1 MGGEVGMRREGTGA
15 VPASAVSTAPVSAVA
30 AHVSTSTAPASGP
43 FVRREGGFTTVGVA
57 VALLLVFSLLSV
69 SLHAYW
75 TGTRSGNVQYVAD
88 AGALAAD
95 EAVAQFVTAGQV
107 VDAVLLSM
115 SLLSVTVY
123 AVSAVAAFI
132 PGAQEVAAELV
143 RVGSQVVKARQKFYE
158 SASKGLDTAQ
168 KALPALCAVKAA
180 QCVEANARASGLD
193 YKGIAVTMPADGVQ
207 VSLADAG
214 EVEEAGREI
223 EQADEEIASKTRED
237 EQARKEL
244 SDAKERGWRADCG
257 GDGADMQERAGKL
270 AGLSG
275 AQNPS
280 AASPESWSFSMGLE
294 RVRSY
299 YAARLSQE
307 PAEAAS
313 GTPEE
318 VAESVAR
325 KRFYRYALE
334 TVSQGSVP
342 TDAQGNEYPD
352 LKGLARNTEQIRAT
366 VLYTEAVYP
375 TSVEG
380 EKRVLH
386 AWTGCPEY
394 AKGQPGGLAAVSGID
409 DGSLATCPQCKMRP
423 LTLGRVPSPSTSIG
437 NGFEYYYKEL
447 VEAAEAYRNAQ
458 EQHAQLGGELQELG
472 QGVKGSI
479 ERALSSVAGARY
491 DPQPPGRYGCICI
504 VTASEASVPF
514 LGSFSAGGD
523 SLGTR
528 IAISAAT
535 LAPDAATDAGSVITD
550 VAAGMLPAE
559 SAGGALLGTVMGGW
573 GKLLE
578 VYTKGN
584 DGMVEAFNTV
594 LGGIPVV
601 GDSLSG
607 WAADTFRDAI
617 KAAGLEPADLSTYR
631 PVLVNSSHVLARA
644 DGRLAGALAKMKQ
657 AAETAG
663 KVQAEGF
670 SVLLDE
676 LEQMPDTGECLDAEG
691 FSIAQMP
698 LDVLGLGG
706 AAEKLVLSAP
716 TNLQQAYQQALG
728 QMRSALGRRYGKCVP
743 HRLPRKWRRRKPGER
758 IWDELCKVPQ
768 QVSGLLSGCIRAM
781 PHLPRRR
788 LRRGL
793 RRARADECGQ
803 MSVEMAVS
811 LPVLVICMVIAI
823 DVLVYMGEC
832 ARFDHLAPQEVLACA
847 TSPSHGAAS
856 QANAQGVQDA
866 LCSEFSRY
874 NAQVEVDAQE
884 GGMLDGSVVYTCTLS
899 LAPWP
904 LGAAGSSVLGTGI
917 PLFLRHS
924 CSFAVDPYVPGQ
936 L

>member
-1 MGGEVGMRREGTGA
+1 MRREATD
-15 VPASAVSTAPVSAVA
+15 APLEG
-30 AHVSTSTAPASGP
+30 GP
-43 FVRREGGFTTVGVA
+43 FVRKEGGFTTVGVA
-57 VALLLVFSLLSV
+57 VALLLVFALLSV

-95 EAVAQFVTAGQV
+95 EAVAQFVTVGQV

-115 SLLSVTVY
+115 SLLAITVY
-123 AVSAVAAFI
+123 AVSTVAAFI
-132 PGAQEVAAELV
+132 PGAQEVAAELA
-143 RVGSQVVKARQKFYE
+143 RVGSQVVKARKQFYDT
-158 SASKGLDTAQ
+158 ASKGLDTAQ

-180 QCVEANARASGLD
+180 QCVDANARASGMD
-193 YKGIAVTMPADGVQ
+193 YKGIAITVPADGVQ

-223 EQADEEIASKTRED
+223 EQSNEEISSKTQED
-237 EQARKEL
+237 EAARKKL
-244 SDAKERGWRADCG
+244 SEAKERGWRADCG
-257 GDGADMQERAGKL
+257 GDGSDMQERAAKL

-280 AASPESWSFSMGLE
+280 AALPESWSFSMGLE
-294 RVRSY
+294 RARAY
-299 YAARLSQE
+299 YEARLSQE

-318 VAESVAR
+318 VAESIAR
-325 KRFYRYALE
+325 KHFYRYALE
-334 TVSQGSVP
+334 TVSAGSVP

-352 LKGLARNTEQIRAT
+352 LRGLARNTEEIRVT
-366 VLYTEAVYP
+366 WLYTEAAYP
-375 TSVEG
+375 VCQEG
-380 EKRVLH
+380 DKRVLH

-394 AKGQPGGLAAVSGID
+394 AKGRPAGLAAVSGID

-423 LTLGRVPSPSTSIG
+423 LTLGRVPSASTSIN

-447 VEAAEAYRNAQ
+447 VEAANDYRNAQ
-458 EQHAQLGGELQELG
+458 AEHAQLGGELQELG
-472 QGVKGSI
+472 EGVKGSI
-479 ERALSSVAGARY
+479 ERALASVAGKRY

-504 VTASEASVPF
+504 VSASASPAPS
-514 LGSFSAGGD
+514 LGSFSVGGEG
-523 SLGTR
+523 LGTR

-535 LAPDAATDAGSVITD
+535 LAPDAATDSSSVITD
-550 VAAGMLPAE
+550 VAQGLLPAE

-573 GKLLE
+573 SKLLD

-594 LGGIPVV
+594 LGSIPIV
-601 GDSLSG
+601 GDSLSA
-607 WAADTFRDAI
+607 WAADTFRDTI

-631 PVLVNSSHVLARA
+631 PVLVNTSYVLDRA
-644 DGRLAGALAKMKQ
+644 DGQLAGALAKLKQ

-676 LEQMPDTGECLDAEG
+676 LEQMPDVGEYLGEDG
-691 FSIAQMP
+691 LSIVQMP
-698 LDVLGLGG
+698 LETLGLGG
-706 AAEKLVLSAP
+706 SGKKLSLSAP
-716 TNLQQAYQQALG
+716 SDLQQAYQQALG
-728 QMRSALGRRYGKCVP
+728 QMRSSLRRAGPGRMP
-743 HRLPRKWRRRKPGER
+743 QRRRQRRRRGHGKGVRRFRPSWALACIPGA
-758 IWDELCKVPQ
+758 
-768 QVSGLLSGCIRAM
+768 GM
-781 PHLPRRR
+781 RR
-788 LRRGL
+788 LRGGGSDRAAFRERGTGT
-793 RRARADECGQ
+793 RNYSAHGIGGRGFAERGQ

-811 LPVLVICMVIAI
+811 LPVLIICMVIAI

-866 LCSEFSRY
+866 LAGEFSRC
-874 NAQVEVDAQE
+874 NACVEVDAQE
-884 GGMLDGSVVYTCTLS
+884 GGLLDGSVVYTCTLS

-904 LGAAGSSVLGTGI
+904 LGSAGGSVLGAGI
-917 PLFLRHS
+917 PLSLRHS

>member
-1 MGGEVGMRREGTGA
+1 MSRKKTDVD
-15 VPASAVSTAPVSAVA
+15 SAAAPGFDLF
-30 AHVSTSTAPASGP
+30 TC
-43 FVRREGGFTTVGVA
+43 REGGFTTVGVA

-115 SLLSVTVY
+115 SLLAITVY

-132 PGAQEVAAELV
+132 PGAQEVAAQFA
-143 RVGSQVVKARQKFYE
+143 RMGSQIVKARQKFHE
-158 SASKGLDTAQ
+158 SASKGLDAAQ

-193 YKGIAVTMPADGVQ
+193 YEGVAVTVPADGVE

-214 EVEEAGREI
+214 GVEEAGREI
-223 EQADEEIASKTRED
+223 EQADEEIASKTQED

-257 GDGADMQERAGKL
+257 GDGADMQERAAKL

-275 AQNPS
+275 AQNPT

-294 RVRSY
+294 RARAY

-318 VAESVAR
+318 VAESIAR
-325 KRFYRYALE
+325 KRFYRYALD
-334 TVSQGSVP
+334 TVSAGSVP

-352 LKGLARNTEQIRAT
+352 LRALARNTEQIRAT
-366 VLYTEAVYP
+366 QLYTEAVYP
-375 TSVEG
+375 VSQEG

-394 AKGQPGGLAAVSGID
+394 AKGQPAGLAAVSGID

-447 VEAAEAYRNAQ
+447 VEAADAYRNAQ
-458 EQHAQLGGELQELG
+458 GEHAQLGGELQELG

-504 VTASEASVPF
+504 VTASKAPAPS
-514 LGSFSAGGD
+514 LGSFSSGGE
-523 SLGTR
+523 LGTR
-528 IAISAAT
+528 VAISAST

-550 VAAGMLPAE
+550 VAAGMLPSE

-573 GKLLE
+573 GKLLD

-584 DGMVEAFNTV
+584 DGVVEAFNTV

-617 KAAGLEPADLSTYR
+617 KAAGLEPADLAAYR
-631 PVLVNSSHVLARA
+631 PVLVNSSYVLARA
-644 DGRLAGALAKMKQ
+644 DGQLAGALAKLKQ
-657 AAETAG
+657 AAEAAG

-676 LEQMPDTGECLDAEG
+676 LGQMPDVGGCLDAEG
-691 FSIAQMP
+691 LSVAQML

-706 AAEKLVLSAP
+706 DGEKLRLPAP
-716 TNLQQAYQQALG
+716 PDLQQAYQQVLE
-728 QMRSALGRRYGKCVP
+728 QMRSSLGRAKTGGGPRRFRGSARNGRGWNARRLLRALGRRLGAGRP
-743 HRLPRKWRRRKPGER
+743 WRGFCPPA
-758 IWDELCKVPQ
+758 C
-768 QVSGLLSGCIRAM
+768 RA
-781 PHLPRRR
+781 
-788 LRRGL
+788 
-793 RRARADECGQ
+793 RRAECGQ

-811 LPVLVICMVIAI
+811 LPVLVVCMVIAI

-847 TSPSHGAAS
+847 TSPSHGATS
-856 QANAQGVQDA
+856 QANAQGVQAA
-866 LCSEFSRY
+866 LSGEFSRY
-874 NAQVEVDAQE
+874 NAQVQVEAQE
-884 GGMLDGSVVYTCTLS
+884 GGALDGSVVYTCTLS

-904 LGAAGSSVLGTGI
+904 LGSAGGSVLGTDV
-917 PLFLRHS
+917 PLALRHS